1 MKITAVIG
9 ISFIFFFSM
18 FSLSYS
24 RDLTILSESI
34 SVKAVNALRVTAS
47 PWVLTVI
54 LTLENDNS
62 RKISVRNGQFDVI
75 LNPEN
80 TPCAVISEKTSSV
93 KKMLANLG
101 SDDSILPD
109 TSLKLGKTEPF
120 GFEIEGCADFE
131 VEGRCR
137 KPGQASVKI
146 DIRLPAYAEE
156 KDHIICKLLN
166 YIGFPGSRKEISL
179 TGSVEAGVVGKE
191 GTNYGKVNL
200 ELYYKPPKI
209 QSEVLFFGW

>member
-1 MKITAVIG
+1 MKIAAILCL
-9 ISFIFFFSM
+9 SFIFFFSGV
-18 FSLSYS
+18 SLSFS
-24 RDLTILSESI
+24 SDITTLSDCI
-34 SVKAVNALRVTAS
+34 SVKSVNALRVTAS
-47 PWVLTVI
+47 PWLLTVI
-54 LTLENDNS
+54 LTLENEN
-62 RKISVRNGQFDVI
+62 KEMIGVRNGRLDMVI
-75 LNPEN
+75 NPEN
-80 TPCAVISEKTSSV
+80 TPCGVFSEKTSSS

-109 TSLKLGKTEPF
+109 TKLNLGKTEPIS
-120 GFEIEGCADFE
+120 FEIEGCAEFDSK
-131 VEGRCR
+131 GRCK

-146 DIRLPAYAEE
+146 AIRLPAYAEE
-156 KDHIICKLLN
+156 KNYIICKLFN

-179 TGSVEAGVVGKE
+179 RGSVEAGLLRKE

>member
-1 MKITAVIG
+1 MKISAVLG
-9 ISFIFFFSM
+9 LLFIFFFIGS
-18 FSLSYS
+18 SLSRS
-24 RDLTILSESI
+24 SDIMTISDSI
-34 SVKAVNALRVTAS
+34 SVKSVNALRVTAS
-47 PWVLTVI
+47 PWMLTVI
-54 LTLENDNS
+54 LTLENENIK
-62 RKISVRNGQFDVI
+62 KISVRNAQLDMI

-80 TPCAVISEKTSSV
+80 RHCSLISEKTSSL
-93 KKMLANLG
+93 KKMLANSG
-101 SDDSILPD
+101 GDDSILPD

-146 DIRLPAYAEE
+146 DIRLPAYSEE
-156 KDHIICKLLN
+156 KNYIICKLLN

-179 TGSVEAGVVGKE
+179 SGSVEAGVIGKE

-200 ELYYKPPKI
+200 ELYYNPPKI